1 MPKIHITK
9 ADFQSGFLKIGNDEW
24 QEAIKSM
31 TMSEFALYLFLASQS
46 EECITLTKQAFESA
60 TGFQK
65 TAYYD
70 AISKLKKLGYLI
82 EKYNGELY
90 FSTAPIRND
99 GSEPQHKEQYFGEVF
114 YRKLNL
120 KNCLHFLE
128 STKHNSTYQ

>member
-9 ADFQSGFLKIGNDEW
+9 TDCQSGFLKIGNDEW

-46 EECITLTKQAFESA
+46 EESITLTKQAYEKA

-70 AISKLKKLGYLI
+70 AITKLKELDYLI
-82 EKYNGELY
+82 ERYNGELSFY
-90 FSTAPIRND
+90 TAPFRNS

-114 YRKLNL
+114 HRK
-120 KNCLHFLE
+120 
-128 STKHNSTYQ
+128 

>member
-1 MPKIHITK
+1 MAKSNTSNDNERICPLSL
-9 ADFQSGFLKIGNDEW
+9 SG
-24 QEAIKSM
+24 KSKRGM
-31 TMSEFALYLFLASQS
+31 
-46 EECITLTKQAFESA
+46 CITLTKQAFESA

-90 FSTAPIRND
+90 FSTAPFRND

-114 YRKLNL
+114 YRK
-120 KNCLHFLE
+120 
-128 STKHNSTYQ
+128 

>member
-9 ADFQSGFLKIGNDEW
+9 TDFQSSFLKIGNDEW

-46 EECITLTKQAFESA
+46 EECITLTKQSYESA

-70 AISKLKKLGYLI
+70 AIAKLKRLGYLT
-82 EKYNGELY
+82 EGYNGELY
-90 FSTAPIRND
+90 FSTAPFHNS

-114 YRKLNL
+114 HRK
-120 KNCLHFLE
+120 
-128 STKHNSTYQ
+128 

>member
-9 ADFQSGFLKIGNDEW
+9 AECQSDFIKIGNGEW

-31 TMSEFALYLFLASQS
+31 TMSEFALYLFLVCQS
-46 EECITLTKQAFESA
+46 EESITLTKQAYERA

-82 EKYNGELY
+82 EQYNGELS
-90 FSTAPIRND
+90 FSTAPFHND
-99 GSEPQHKEQYFGEVF
+99 GSAPQQKEKYFGEVF
-114 YRKLNL
+114 YRK
-120 KNCLHFLE
+120 
-128 STKHNSTYQ
+128 

>member
-9 ADFQSGFLKIGNDEW
+9 TDFQSSFLKIGNDEW

-31 TMSEFALYLFLASQS
+31 TMSEFALYLYLASQS
-46 EECITLTKQAFESA
+46 EECITLTKQTYESA

-90 FSTAPIRND
+90 FSTAPFRND
-99 GSEPQHKEQYFGEVF
+99 GSEPRHKEQYFGEVF
-114 YRKLNL
+114 YRK
-120 KNCLHFLE
+120 
-128 STKHNSTYQ
+128 

>member
-1 MPKIHITK
+1 MPKIRITK
-9 ADFQSGFLKIGNDEW
+9 AECQSDFLKIGNGEW

-31 TMSEFALYLFLASQS
+31 TMSEFAIYLFLASQS
-46 EECITLTKQAFESA
+46 EECITLTKQAYESA

-90 FSTAPIRND
+90 FSTAPFHND

-114 YRKLNL
+114 YRK
-120 KNCLHFLE
+120 
-128 STKHNSTYQ
+128 

>member
-9 ADFQSGFLKIGNDEW
+9 TDCQSGFLKIGNDEW

-46 EECITLTKQAFESA
+46 EESITLTKQAYEKA

-70 AISKLKKLGYLI
+70 AITKLKELDYLI
-82 EKYNGELY
+82 ERYNGELFFY
-90 FSTAPIRND
+90 TAPFRNS
-99 GSEPQHKEQYFGEVF
+99 GTASQRKEEFFGEMF
-114 YRKLNL
+114 YRK
-120 KNCLHFLE
+120 
-128 STKHNSTYQ
+128 

>member
-9 ADFQSGFLKIGNDEW
+9 TDYQSGFLKIGNDEW
-24 QEAIKSM
+24 QEAIKAM

-46 EECITLTKQAFESA
+46 EECITLTKQAFEST

-114 YRKLNL
+114 YRK
-120 KNCLHFLE
+120 
-128 STKHNSTYQ
+128 

>member
-9 ADFQSGFLKIGNDEW
+9 TEYQSGFLKIGNDEW
-24 QEAIKSM
+24 QEAIKAM

-90 FSTAPIRND
+90 FSTAPFRND
-99 GSEPQHKEQYFGEVF
+99 GSEPRHKEQYFGEVF
-114 YRKLNL
+114 YRK
-120 KNCLHFLE
+120 
-128 STKHNSTYQ
+128 

>member
-1 MPKIHITK
+1 MPKIHITNT
-9 ADFQSGFLKIGNDEW
+9 DYQSGFLKIGNGEW
-24 QEAIKSM
+24 QGAIKAM
-31 TMSEFALYLFLASQS
+31 NLSEFALYLYLSSQS
-46 EECITLTKQAFESA
+46 EECITLTKQTFESA

-90 FSTAPIRND
+90 FSTAPFRND

-114 YRKLNL
+114 HRK
-120 KNCLHFLE
+120 
-128 STKHNSTYQ
+128 